1 MRAMVI
7 EAFGGPEVFSEREI
21 DRPQPGARELLIKVM
36 ASGTNPVEAK
46 MRAAGAARGVT
57 LPAVL
62 GADASGVV
70 EETGPGCRDFS
81 LGDEVYYTPDL
92 ASPHLGT
99 YAEYHVVDEAI
110 VALKPEVLSHV
121 EAAAVPLAGGTA
133 WQVLIDRMHLAPAET
148 VLIHGGA
155 GGVGSFAVQIAK
167 AAGARVLATA
177 SAGNQDLLKELGAD
191 LAIDYKSHD
200 PIEVA
205 LEVTSGNGVDAVLD
219 TVGGATVERSLVATR
234 RFGRIGTILGPTGDL
249 TELYQRNLTLHGVRM
264 ARNRTQLGRL
274 GELIER
280 GQLRPIIDQVLPL
293 EQVSKAHARL
303 DSGHGRGKIVLRVTE
318 NSPGV
323 SPSY

>member
-7 EAFGGPEVFSEREI
+7 EAFGGPQVFSKQEI
-21 DRPQPGARELLIKVM
+21 DRPQPGARELLVRVV
-36 ASGTNPVEAK
+36 ASGTNPVDAK
-46 MRAAGAARGVT
+46 MRAHGSARGVT

-81 LGDEVYYTPDL
+81 VGDEVYYTPDT
-92 ASPHLGT
+92 ASSHPGT
-99 YAEYHVVDEAI
+99 YAEYHVIEETI
-110 VALKPEVLSHV
+110 VAHKPAGLSHI
-121 EAAAVPLAGGTA
+121 EAAGVPLAGGTA
-133 WQVLIDRMHLAPAET
+133 WQVLVDRLQIAPAET

-177 SAGNQDLLKELGAD
+177 SAENQDLLKELGTD
-191 LAIDYKSHD
+191 LAIDYKSND

-205 LEVTSGNGVDAVLD
+205 LDVTNGNGVDVVLD
-219 TVGGATVERSLVATR
+219 TVGGDTVERSMGATR
-234 RFGRIGTILGPTGDL
+234 KFGRLGTILGPKGDM
-249 TELYQRNLTLHGVRM
+249 TALYQRNLTLHGVM
-264 ARNRTQLGRL
+264 MKRNRRQLVQL

-293 EQVSKAHARL
+293 EQVAKAHTRL
-303 DSGHGRGKIVLRVTE
+303 DSGHGRGKILLSVSE
-318 NSPGV
+318 NP
-323 SPSY
+323 